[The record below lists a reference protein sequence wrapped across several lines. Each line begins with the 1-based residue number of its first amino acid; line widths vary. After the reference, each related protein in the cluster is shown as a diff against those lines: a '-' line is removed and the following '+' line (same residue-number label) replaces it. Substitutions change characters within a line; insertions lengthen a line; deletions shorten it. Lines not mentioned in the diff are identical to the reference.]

1 MMEPIKVKY
10 RSVFKYDNH
19 QETIKFDT
27 NGYLKTTSNGKMI
40 SFKGDK
46 EIKIEI
52 MLDKVIL
59 HSGKSML
66 HLVLNDE
73 IVNEYETDYGVVL
86 LKTKLISYQYENP
99 LKLRYELYDGNNLIS
114 SVYLMVSYLQLEN

>member
-1 MMEPIKVKY
+1 
-10 RSVFKYDNH
+10 
-19 QETIKFDT
+19 
-27 NGYLKTTSNGKMI
+27 MI

-46 EIKIEI
+46 GIKIEI

-59 HSGKSML
+59 HNGKSML

-99 LKLRYELYDGNNLIS
+99 LKLRYEWYDGNNLIS